1 MEIKNTIYTFE
12 DVKNVYSKYI
22 HNPEELDKIY
32 QAYLFAS
39 EKHKNQVRKSG
50 DPYIVHLLGVA
61 RILSELNT
69 GPTTIIAGLLHDT
82 IEDTDTT
89 EEEITEK
96 FGKEV
101 CYLVQGVTK
110 VTRLSDYHN
119 VDFEAESHR
128 KIFIAMAKDIRVII
142 IKLADRLHNMRTLQ
156 FQPPEKQ
163 KKIAKETRDV
173 YAPIAHRLGL
183 SQVKTELEDLSLFYL
198 EREKFEE
205 IENLLSRQSTNMK
218 NAIDVLK
225 NKIVEILTPTNILFE
240 ITSRVKSIYSIYKKM
255 YVKGKAFDDIYDI
268 MALRI
273 ITETEMNCYE
283 LLGYIHAN
291 FKPIPGRFKDYIA
304 MPKPNMYQSL
314 HTTIVTGDG
323 HTFEIQIRTKKMD
336 EIAEE
341 GVAAHWRYKENK
353 KYDAKT
359 EQQEIE
365 EQLHWF
371 RDFVSVTNEI
381 QDGNAKEYVEALQHD
396 IFDANVYVFTPKG
409 KVVTLPNGS
418 TPIDFAYKIHTDVG
432 NTLAGA
438 KVNNQ
443 MVPISRVLQTGDVVE
458 IITNK
463 NATPNS
469 EWLNMATSSIAKSHI
484 RKFLMKQNSDF
495 IRQDNI
501 QKGRNSLAVSFRERK
516 IKANIDKIMT
526 KKLFEHFNVENADEL
541 YLLLNSKTIMPLNI
555 IEYLGLERSQEET
568 LDDLKNNVNKCNVN
582 RNIQD
587 AVTLQNGDRSLISLA
602 SCCTPIPGDDIIGYI
617 TKGNGIKVHRVS
629 CPNVCQEHNRLIPVI
644 WNPNAEKKDYPV
656 DISIECYDRN
666 NLLIDVL
673 NCFSQI
679 KVQVYKVNAKYHASN
694 NTTTISVTVM
704 VKDVAYLN
712 TLTQQLLNINSVYDI
727 RRVIH

>member
-568 LDDLKNNVNKCNVN
+568 LDDLKNNVNKHNVN

-587 AVTLQNGDRSLISLA
+587 AVTLENGDRSLISLA

-679 KVQVYKVNAKYHASN
+679 KVQVYKVNVKYHASN

>member
-1 MEIKNTIYTFE
+1 MEIKNTIYTFD

-255 YVKGKAFDDIYDI
+255 YVKAKAFDDIYDI

-568 LDDLKNNVNKCNVN
+568 LDDLKNNVNKRNVN

-587 AVTLQNGDRSLISLA
+587 AVTLENGDRSLISLA

>member
-50 DPYIVHLLGVA
+50 DPYIVHLLGA

-568 LDDLKNNVNKCNVN
+568 LDDLKNNVNKRNVN

-587 AVTLQNGDRSLISLA
+587 AVTLENGDRSLISLA

>member
-1 MEIKNTIYTFE
+1 MEIKNTIYTFD

-501 QKGRNSLAVSFRERK
+501 QKGRNSLVVSFRERK

-568 LDDLKNNVNKCNVN
+568 LDDLKNNVNKRNVN

-587 AVTLQNGDRSLISLA
+587 AVTLENGDRSLISLA

-679 KVQVYKVNAKYHASN
+679 KVQVYKVNAKYHTSN

>member
-568 LDDLKNNVNKCNVN
+568 LDDLKNNVNKRNVN

-587 AVTLQNGDRSLISLA
+587 AVTLENGDRSLISLA

-712 TLTQQLLNINSVYDI
+712 TLKQQLLNINSVYDI

>member
-568 LDDLKNNVNKCNVN
+568 LDDLKNNVNKRNVN

-587 AVTLQNGDRSLISLA
+587 AVTLENGDRSLISIA

>member
-198 EREKFEE
+198 EREKFGE

-568 LDDLKNNVNKCNVN
+568 LDDLKNNVNKRNVN

-587 AVTLQNGDRSLISLA
+587 AVTLENGDRSLISLA

-644 WNPNAEKKDYPV
+644 WNSNAEKKDYPV

>member
-240 ITSRVKSIYSIYKKM
+240 ITSRIKSIYSIYKKM

-568 LDDLKNNVNKCNVN
+568 LDDLKNNVNKRNVN

-587 AVTLQNGDRSLISLA
+587 AVTLENGDRSLISLA

>member
-163 KKIAKETRDV
+163 KKIAKETPDD

-484 RKFLMKQNSDF
+484 RKFLMTQNSDF

-568 LDDLKNNVNKCNVN
+568 LDDLKNNVNKRNVN

-587 AVTLQNGDRSLISLA
+587 AVTLENGDRSLISLA

>member
-568 LDDLKNNVNKCNVN
+568 LDDLKNNVNKRNVN

-587 AVTLQNGDRSLISLA
+587 AVTLENGDRSLISLA

-617 TKGNGIKVHRVS
+617 TKGNGIKVHLVS

>member
-1 MEIKNTIYTFE
+1 MEIKNTIYTFD

-101 CYLVQGVTK
+101 YYLVQGVTK

-568 LDDLKNNVNKCNVN
+568 LDDLKNNVNKRNVN

-587 AVTLQNGDRSLISLA
+587 AVTLENGDRSLISLA

>member
-89 EEEITEK
+89 EEEIIEK

-568 LDDLKNNVNKCNVN
+568 LDDLKNNVNKRNVN

-587 AVTLQNGDRSLISLA
+587 AVTLENGDRSLISLA

>member
-568 LDDLKNNVNKCNVN
+568 LDDLKTNVNKRNVN

-587 AVTLQNGDRSLISLA
+587 AVTLENGDRSLISLA

>member
-156 FQPPEKQ
+156 FQPLEKQ

-568 LDDLKNNVNKCNVN
+568 LDDLKNNVNKRNVN

-587 AVTLQNGDRSLISLA
+587 AVTLENGDRSLISLA

>member
-568 LDDLKNNVNKCNVN
+568 LDDLKNNVNKRNVN

-587 AVTLQNGDRSLISLA
+587 AVTLENGDRSLISLA

-629 CPNVCQEHNRLIPVI
+629 CPNVCQEHNRVIPVI

>member
-128 KIFIAMAKDIRVII
+128 KIFIAMSKDIRVII

-205 IENLLSRQSTNMK
+205 IENLLSRQSTNME

-568 LDDLKNNVNKCNVN
+568 LDDLKNNVNKRNVN

-587 AVTLQNGDRSLISLA
+587 AVTLENGDRSLISLA

>member
-1 MEIKNTIYTFE
+1 MEIKNTIYTFD

-142 IKLADRLHNMRTLQ
+142 IKLADRLHNIRTLQ

-273 ITETEMNCYE
+273 ITKTEMNCYE

-568 LDDLKNNVNKCNVN
+568 LDDLKNNVNKRNVN

-587 AVTLQNGDRSLISLA
+587 AVTLENGDRSLISLA

>member
-1 MEIKNTIYTFE
+1 MEIKNTIYTFD

-218 NAIDVLK
+218 NSIDVLK

-568 LDDLKNNVNKCNVN
+568 LDDLKNNVNKRNVN

-587 AVTLQNGDRSLISLA
+587 AVTLENGDRSLISLA

>member
-568 LDDLKNNVNKCNVN
+568 LDDLKNNVNKRNVN

-587 AVTLQNGDRSLISLA
+587 AVTLENGDRSLISLA

>member
-1 MEIKNTIYTFE
+1 MEIKNTVYTFE

-568 LDDLKNNVNKCNVN
+568 LDDLKNNVNKRNVN

-587 AVTLQNGDRSLISLA
+587 AVTLENGDRSLISLA

>member
-1 MEIKNTIYTFE
+1 MEIKNTIYTFD

-568 LDDLKNNVNKCNVN
+568 LDDLKNNVNKRNFN

-587 AVTLQNGDRSLISLA
+587 AVTLENGDRSLISLA

>member
-89 EEEITEK
+89 DEEITEK

-568 LDDLKNNVNKCNVN
+568 LDDLKNNVNKRNVN

-587 AVTLQNGDRSLISLA
+587 AVTLENGDRSLISLA

-644 WNPNAEKKDYPV
+644 WNQNAEKKDYPV

>member
-1 MEIKNTIYTFE
+1 MEIKNTIYTFD

-568 LDDLKNNVNKCNVN
+568 LDDLKNNVNKRNVN

-587 AVTLQNGDRSLISLA
+587 AVTLENGDRSLISLA

-644 WNPNAEKKDYPV
+644 WNSNAEKKDYPV

>member
-1 MEIKNTIYTFE
+1 MEIKNTIYTFD

-32 QAYLFAS
+32 QAYFFAS

-501 QKGRNSLAVSFRERK
+501 QKGRNSLVVSFRERK

-568 LDDLKNNVNKCNVN
+568 LDDLKNNVNKRNVN

-587 AVTLQNGDRSLISLA
+587 AVTLENGDRSLISLA

>member
-128 KIFIAMAKDIRVII
+128 KFFIAMAKDIRVII

-163 KKIAKETRDV
+163 KKIAKEARDV

-432 NTLAGA
+432 NTLAGT

-568 LDDLKNNVNKCNVN
+568 LDDLKNNVNKRNVN

-587 AVTLQNGDRSLISLA
+587 AVTLENGDRSLISLA

>member
-1 MEIKNTIYTFE
+1 MEIKNTIYTFD

-516 IKANIDKIMT
+516 IKANIDKIMS

-568 LDDLKNNVNKCNVN
+568 LDDLKNNVNKRNVN

-587 AVTLQNGDRSLISLA
+587 AVTLENGDRSLISLA

>member
-89 EEEITEK
+89 EEEITKK

-568 LDDLKNNVNKCNVN
+568 LDDLKNNVNKRNVN

-587 AVTLQNGDRSLISLA
+587 AVTLENGDRSLISLA

>member
-218 NAIDVLK
+218 NSIDVLK

-568 LDDLKNNVNKCNVN
+568 LDDLKNNVNKRNVN

-587 AVTLQNGDRSLISLA
+587 AVTLENGDRSLISLA
-602 SCCTPIPGDDIIGYI
+602 SCCTPVPGDDIIGYI

-644 WNPNAEKKDYPV
+644 WNPSAEKKDYPV

>member
-50 DPYIVHLLGVA
+50 DPYIAHLLGVA

-568 LDDLKNNVNKCNVN
+568 LDDLKNNVNKRNVN

-587 AVTLQNGDRSLISLA
+587 AVTLENGDRSLISLA

>member
-205 IENLLSRQSTNMK
+205 IENLLSRQSINMK

-443 MVPISRVLQTGDVVE
+443 MIPISRVLQTGDVVE

-568 LDDLKNNVNKCNVN
+568 LDDLKNNVNKRNVN

-587 AVTLQNGDRSLISLA
+587 AVTLENGDRSLISLA

>member
-1 MEIKNTIYTFE
+1 MEIKNTIYTFD

-205 IENLLSRQSTNMK
+205 IKNLLSRQSTNMK

-568 LDDLKNNVNKCNVN
+568 LDDLKNNVNKRNVN

-587 AVTLQNGDRSLISLA
+587 AVTLENGDRSLISLA

>member
-1 MEIKNTIYTFE
+1 MEIKNTIYTFD

-469 EWLNMATSSIAKSHI
+469 EWFNMATSSIAKSHI

-568 LDDLKNNVNKCNVN
+568 LDDLKNNVNKRNVN

-587 AVTLQNGDRSLISLA
+587 AVTLENGDRSLISLA

>member
-1 MEIKNTIYTFE
+1 MEIKNTIYTFD

-432 NTLAGA
+432 NTLACA

-568 LDDLKNNVNKCNVN
+568 LDDLKNNVNKRNVN

-587 AVTLQNGDRSLISLA
+587 AVTLENGDRSLISLA

>member
-1 MEIKNTIYTFE
+1 MEIKNTIYTFD

-89 EEEITEK
+89 EEEITEN

-273 ITETEMNCYE
+273 ITKTEMNCYE

-568 LDDLKNNVNKCNVN
+568 LDDLKNNVNKRNVN

-587 AVTLQNGDRSLISLA
+587 AVTLENGDRSLISLA

>member
-119 VDFEAESHR
+119 IDFEAESHR

-568 LDDLKNNVNKCNVN
+568 LDDLKNNVNKRNVN

-587 AVTLQNGDRSLISLA
+587 AVTLENGDRSLISLA

>member
-89 EEEITEK
+89 KEEITEK

-568 LDDLKNNVNKCNVN
+568 LDDLKNNVNKRNVN

-587 AVTLQNGDRSLISLA
+587 AVTLENGDRSLISLA

-712 TLTQQLLNINSVYDI
+712 TLTQQLFNINSVYDI